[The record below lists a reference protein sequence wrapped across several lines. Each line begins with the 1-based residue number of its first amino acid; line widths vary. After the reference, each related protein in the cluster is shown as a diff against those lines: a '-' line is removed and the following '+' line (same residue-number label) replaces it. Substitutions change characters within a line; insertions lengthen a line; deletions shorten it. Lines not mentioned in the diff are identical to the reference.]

1 MTALRVFEAA
11 ARHLTCTGAAD
22 ELFLT
27 QSAVSKQLRTLEEH
41 LGVVLFQRENRGL
54 VLTELGRDY
63 LAEIRPLLAQIAAAS
78 ARLSLRRSEGVSLT
92 LSILSIVGDR
102 WLLPMFGEFTRAN
115 PEIDIQFTN
124 LISRDKQ
131 TTTEPDAAFMC
142 GEGSWP
148 GYVADYLFGR
158 EVVLLASPDLIARG
172 DGLLRLEDVARYP
185 LLNHFQRAE
194 AWSEFFAANGM
205 APPSSPRVIRYEFY
219 ATIIKA
225 AIGGMGLA
233 LVPRVF
239 VSEELERGDLVNPL
253 GLGVTSRRGYFFVVQ
268 EHKQSTPAL
277 AALRSWVLDKAE
289 ATRRELSAQPS
300 FG

>member
-27 QSAVSKQLRTLEEH
+27 QSAVSKQLRSLEEH
-41 LGVVLFQRENRGL
+41 LGVILFERENRGL

-63 LAEIRPLLAQIAAAS
+63 LGEIRPLLAQIAAAT
-78 ARLSLRRSEGVSLT
+78 ARLSLQRSQGVSLT

-115 PEIDIQFTN
+115 PEIDVQFTN
-124 LISRDKQ
+124 LISSDKQ
-131 TTTEPDAAFMC
+131 TTTEPDAAFLG
-142 GEGSWP
+142 GEGVWP
-148 GYVADYLFGR
+148 GSVADYLFGR
-158 EVVLLASPDLIARG
+158 EVALLASPELVARG
-172 DGLLRLEDVARYP
+172 EGLRRLEDVPRYP
-185 LLNHFQRAE
+185 LLNHFQRPE
-194 AWSEFFAANGM
+194 AWGEFFAANGM
-205 APPSSPRVIRYEFY
+205 EPQSSLRVIRYEFF

-239 VSEELERGDLVNPL
+239 VSEELERGELVNPL
-253 GLGVTSRRGYFFVVQ
+253 GLGVTSRRGYYFVVE
-268 EHKQSTPAL
+268 EHKQSNPAL
-277 AALRSWVLDKAE
+277 ATLRSWVLDKAE
-289 ATRRELSAQPS
+289 ATRRGLPAA
-300 FG
+300 

>member
-41 LGVVLFQRENRGL
+41 LGVTLFERENRGL
-54 VLTELGRDY
+54 VLTEVGRDY
-63 LAEIRPLLAQIAAAS
+63 LGEIRPLLAQIAAAT
-78 ARLSLRRSEGVSLT
+78 ARLSLQRRPGISLT

-115 PEIDIQFTN
+115 PDIDVQFTN
-124 LISRDKQ
+124 LVSSDKQ
-131 TTTEPDAAFMC
+131 TTTEPDAAFLG
-142 GEGSWP
+142 GEGVWP
-148 GYVADYLFGR
+148 GFVADYLFGR
-158 EVVLLASPDLIARG
+158 EVALLASPELMARG
-172 DGLLRLEDVARYP
+172 EGLHRLEDVPRYP
-185 LLNHFQRAE
+185 LLNHFQRPE

-205 APPSSPRVIRYEFY
+205 VPQPSSRIIRYEFF

-225 AIGGMGLA
+225 AIGGMGVA

-239 VSEELERGDLVNPL
+239 VSEELERGELVNPL
-253 GLGVTSRRGYFFVVQ
+253 GLGVTSRRGYYFVVP
-268 EHKQSTPAL
+268 EHKASNPAL
-277 AALRSWVLDKAE
+277 ATLRSWVLDKAE
-289 ATRRELSAQPS
+289 ATRRGLGA
-300 FG
+300 